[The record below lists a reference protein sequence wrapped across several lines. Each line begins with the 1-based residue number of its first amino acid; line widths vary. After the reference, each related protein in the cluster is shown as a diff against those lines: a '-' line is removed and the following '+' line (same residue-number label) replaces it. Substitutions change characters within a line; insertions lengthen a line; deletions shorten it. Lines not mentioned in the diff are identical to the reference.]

1 MTHVHSNIIIN
12 LKVIIAKR
20 PLKEGAFRVLVKR
33 VAVLLIVIGL
43 VVSGMCAVA
52 EIPNFQQIGSFMGD
66 DAKFVEEYSGWIQ
79 KDSGYDYVLAFEEEE
94 GLDEHRYVFND
105 DMTILKSYA
114 WNMRCESWD
123 EYIQRFDS
131 VESEITSEYGTPTLS
146 FAEPIQIETDSSL
159 LNGYYNMSNT
169 IDPEWGADIKF
180 HKYNCWETGLGLNIE
195 MMLYCIERGE
205 NAQRGVVFP
214 TFTTCSVVVRYDKG
228 NNEVETVE
236 NDSSDEE
243 YIEIT
248 KDAVYTVDGVSEF
261 SFDIARVTGR
271 MISIHP
277 DEKYSAEIM
286 LPTGKKAVDIVFK
299 YKNLRNTTVNMGSIV
314 SGKMIYN
321 GSYEYEAEMR
331 FESLGKGNF
340 MGEITPLAEE
350 YLHVYFVVPE
360 DVWQNI
366 SGTIQFEVN
375 IDGVLLQGA
384 LDDLL

>member
-1 MTHVHSNIIIN
+1 M
-12 LKVIIAKR
+12 
-20 PLKEGAFRVLVKR
+20 LVKR

-131 VESEITSEYGTPTLS
+131 VESEITLEYGTPTLS

-214 TFTTCSVVVRYDKG
+214 TFTTCSVVVRL
-228 NNEVETVE
+228 
-236 NDSSDEE
+236 SL
-243 YIEIT
+243 
-248 KDAVYTVDGVSEF
+248 
-261 SFDIARVTGR
+261 
-271 MISIHP
+271 IH
-277 DEKYSAEIM
+277 I
-286 LPTGKKAVDIVFK
+286 
-299 YKNLRNTTVNMGSIV
+299 
-314 SGKMIYN
+314 
-321 GSYEYEAEMR
+321 
-331 FESLGKGNF
+331 
-340 MGEITPLAEE
+340 
-350 YLHVYFVVPE
+350 
-360 DVWQNI
+360 
-366 SGTIQFEVN
+366 
-375 IDGVLLQGA
+375 
-384 LDDLL
+384 